1 MRILTAASAATA
13 TGLIA
18 AGMLGVAGAAET
30 TTTTTTAPATP
41 ALRTVSVQ
49 GVASEAIEQSASAA
63 AATAVYRQGMTDAVN
78 DGQSKAQFLASKA
91 GATLGAIQNMT
102 EEGGSIDCAGEGGY
116 QGQQPDFGYPRGS
129 GFVGAV
135 APRASSVT
143 ARKPAAPHKPRKR
156 RAAKKASTETCRL
169 STEVSL
175 VYSMN

>member
-1 MRILTAASAATA
+1 MKILTAASAATA

-49 GVASEAIEQSASAA
+49 GVASEAIEQNASAA

-91 GATLGAIQNMT
+91 GTTLGAVQSMT
-102 EEGGSIDCAGEGGY
+102 EEGGSIGCAGEGGY

-143 ARKPAAPHKPRKR
+143 ARKPAPHKPRRR
-156 RAAKKASTETCRL
+156 RAAKKASTETCTL